1 MDELHWNGSDKFWWI
16 QQPNTT
22 RWNACF
28 VMDPFNTNQSNGKVK
43 PNGWKNEPRW
53 WWMTFIH
60 YGLDV
65 EWQTNNFGHP
75 NPRRFS
81 LKIANLAMT
90 LIWWKPFVGQNS
102 KLINPGLL
110 YMWCGQPNRWNVR
123 AQGCGCG
130 GDGGGSSLFT
140 FLLPPPDPPSLPPS
154 SPSNTLSSPPLLL
167 CNFRVFI
174 LFPVSRGNI
183 HYIHKCIKWEEESH
197 LCNCWCVDE
206 WWCF

>member
-1 MDELHWNGSDKFWWI
+1 MMDEFHPLL
-16 QQPNTT
+16 Q
-22 RWNACF
+22 
-28 VMDPFNTNQSNGKVK
+28 
-43 PNGWKNEPRW
+43 
-53 WWMTFIH
+53 
-60 YGLDV
+60 LDV
-65 EWQTNNFGHP
+65 EWWTNNFGHP

-140 FLLPPPDPPSLPPS
+140 FLLPPPGAPRPAPPPP
-154 SPSNTLSSPPLLL
+154 PQTPFLLPPLLL
-167 CNFRVFI
+167 CNFIVFI

-183 HYIHKCIKWEEESH
+183 HTYIHKCIKWEEESH

-206 WWCF
+206 WCCF